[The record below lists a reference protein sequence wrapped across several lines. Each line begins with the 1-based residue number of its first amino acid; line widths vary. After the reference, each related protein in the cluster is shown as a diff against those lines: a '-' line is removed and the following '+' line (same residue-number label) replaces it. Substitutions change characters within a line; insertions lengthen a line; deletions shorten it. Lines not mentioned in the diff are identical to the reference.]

1 MKFFR
6 FALLLSAVA
15 LAATV
20 APSAIAQSHTPE
32 PYPSRPLR
40 FIVPFPPGGGG
51 DIVARMFAAPLADA
65 LGKPVVIDNKP
76 GAQGNIGAGL
86 AARAPADGYTILFG
100 YSGTHTVNPTLYPDV
115 PFKATDFQPLIWLLS
130 VPQIMVI
137 NPSVPAKTVTE
148 FVELAKKQPDK
159 FNFSSSGA
167 VNQLAGE
174 LFNQMA
180 GTKILNIPYAGG
192 AAATLGLLQGD
203 VQLGFFD
210 PASAMPHVKSGKL
223 RALGVTSAKKSSAF
237 PDLLTVSDAGLP
249 GYEVTSWN
257 GIFLPAGTPSN
268 IVAKL
273 NSEFNKILKTPSM
286 RAKFAEVG
294 YEPVG
299 GTPEELNALVSRETE
314 KWGKIVKSA
323 NMKP

>member
-1 MKFFR
+1 MNFFR
-6 FALLLSAVA
+6 VALLLSAAA

-20 APSAIAQSHTPE
+20 ALPALAQTPASE

-51 DIVARMFAAPLADA
+51 DIVARMFATPLAEA
-65 LGKPVVIDNKP
+65 LGKPIIIDNKP

-137 NPSVPAKTVTE
+137 HPSVQANTVAE
-148 FVELAKKQPDK
+148 FIELAKKQPDK
-159 FNFSSSGA
+159 LNFSSSGA

-180 GTKILNIPYAGG
+180 GTTILHIPYAGG
-192 AAATLGLLQGD
+192 AAATVGLLQGA
-203 VQLGFFD
+203 VHLGFFD

-237 PDLLTVSDAGLP
+237 PDLPTVSDAGLP
-249 GYEVTSWN
+249 GYDVTSWN
-257 GIFLPAGTPSN
+257 AIFLPAGTPSN
-268 IVAKL
+268 IVARL
-273 NSEFNKILKTPSM
+273 NNELNKILKTPTM
-286 RAKFAEVG
+286 RAKLAEVG

-299 GTPEELNALVSRETE
+299 GTPEELNAHVNRETE